1 MYSLILEIYTN
12 RGHCLQISITEV
24 RKFVSKGNDPMASA
38 EFLKGL
44 YNSVKMAINN
54 KIIKHLS

>member
-1 MYSLILEIYTN
+1 M
-12 RGHCLQISITEV
+12 QICIAKV
-24 RKFVSKGNDPMASA
+24 KKFVSKGNDPMASA

-44 YNSVKMAINN
+44 YISAKMAINN